1 MASQNSQW
9 KASQFWFKQNS
20 NFSSPILY
28 KIFILYNCFTLF
40 QGLSR
45 SNLPP
50 FLGRFFLVYC
60 ITTERLF
67 PPFIFKENAIKTS
80 ADTAKSISRGLE
92 GIFHLLLFVA
102 FIFAAFISRFTSS
115 DVSSRHLPCGNMP
128 SFTAPTAVRFSL
140 ATSRPSCSH
149 IFRICRFRPS

>member
-1 MASQNSQW
+1 MTATVVGIRHVDFEPEGKERIVGDKLHVVKAMNPNDQN
-9 KASQFWFKQNS
+9 
-20 NFSSPILY
+20 I
-28 KIFILYNCFTLF
+28 

-92 GIFHLLLFVA
+92 GIFYLLFFVA